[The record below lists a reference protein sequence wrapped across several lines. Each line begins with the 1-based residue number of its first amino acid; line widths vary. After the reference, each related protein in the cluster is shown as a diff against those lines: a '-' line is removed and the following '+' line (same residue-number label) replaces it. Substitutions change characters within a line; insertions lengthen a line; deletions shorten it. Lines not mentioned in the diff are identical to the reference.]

1 MSTAFILG
9 GLVVA
14 GVFAFV
20 YLQNKKKKE
29 QGQSNNNN
37 NANGNVGNNGNVG
50 TVDAEDPFANSSSG
64 EGGYAPTED
73 VLVENAPAEEHNTA
87 PANEPAVESIPNR
100 DEENQNSR

>member
-1 MSTAFILG
+1 MSIAFVLG

-29 QGQSNNNN
+29 QGQNNNSANNNN
-37 NANGNVGNNGNVG
+37 G
-50 TVDAEDPFANSSSG
+50 SSG
-64 EGGYAPTED
+64 LVAPTSVDDNSNSPTVEY
-73 VLVENAPAEEHNTA
+73 VPTENAPAEEHNTA

-100 DEENQNSR
+100 DEEVQQSR